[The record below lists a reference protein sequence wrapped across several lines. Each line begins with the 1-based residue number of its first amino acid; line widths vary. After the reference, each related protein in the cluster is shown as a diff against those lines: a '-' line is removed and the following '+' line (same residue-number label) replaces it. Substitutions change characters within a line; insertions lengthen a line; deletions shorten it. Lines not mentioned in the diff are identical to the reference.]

1 MSGRI
6 AAMNAYL
13 SNEPFLL
20 KKLNWPYV
28 VFSPQQFGMDFYSDV
43 LFTSRAVEKANPGAV
58 AAFRTATLKGWEYA
72 LAHREEIISLILA
85 QYNTQDKGRYFLT
98 FEANTLADLIDADV
112 IQLGHSNP
120 GRWRRIVETYAKFG
134 IIKFDYNLDDF
145 FYNPNPP
152 PPDLTWLYQLAAAVL
167 SVLGLIALVVL
178 YVHRLNRTLRR
189 ANEVCE
195 QTLDEK
201 RQFMDML
208 THELKTPISVVTLTL
223 GQMTD
228 ESTGKLVKNRAARAL
243 DAITSIV
250 ERCQQLDQL
259 EHRTPSLKRQECDL
273 AEVVNQL
280 KSKSPDPQRLVCAQE
295 SLPIIACDLQ
305 LLNIILDNL
314 VINAYMYSAPRSAI
328 SLSVLPLDDAGVH
341 GIQIS
346 IENMPGSAGMPDP
359 SKVFTKYYRSAGAR
373 AQTGS
378 GLGLYLAHSFT
389 TLLGGKISFATDSGY
404 IRFTLWLPT

>member
-1 MSGRI
+1 
-6 AAMNAYL
+6 
-13 SNEPFLL
+13 
-20 KKLNWPYV
+20 
-28 VFSPQQFGMDFYSDV
+28 
-43 LFTSRAVEKANPGAV
+43 
-58 AAFRTATLKGWEYA
+58 
-72 LAHREEIISLILA
+72 
-85 QYNTQDKGRYFLT
+85 
-98 FEANTLADLIDADV
+98 
-112 IQLGHSNP
+112 
-120 GRWRRIVETYAKFG
+120 
-134 IIKFDYNLDDF
+134 
-145 FYNPNPP
+145 
-152 PPDLTWLYQLAAAVL
+152 
-167 SVLGLIALVVL
+167 
-178 YVHRLNRTLRR
+178 
-189 ANEVCE
+189 
-195 QTLDEK
+195 
-201 RQFMDML
+201 MDML

-305 LLNIILDNL
+305 LLNIILGNL